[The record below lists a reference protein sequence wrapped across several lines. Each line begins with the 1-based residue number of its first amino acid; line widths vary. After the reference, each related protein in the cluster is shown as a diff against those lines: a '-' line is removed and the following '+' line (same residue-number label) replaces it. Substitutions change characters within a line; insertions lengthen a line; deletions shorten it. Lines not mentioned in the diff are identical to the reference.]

1 MATKNLLEAF
11 EALGPW
17 VTKFTING
25 TAYGGGFDAM
35 NDGRID
41 QFFQHFPDVKTI
53 LELGSLEGG
62 HTFALSRRHGV
73 QRVVGIEGRKANVDK
88 ARCVQELLGIHNVE
102 FVIGNLES
110 HHLLAAGTFDAV
122 FCVGL
127 LYHLPRPWDLIE
139 GISQVSRNLFMW
151 THYAAEDKADKVV
164 SGYRGIT
171 YREFGSAD
179 PLSGMSPQSF
189 WPTLAGLQTM
199 LSRYGFTRTQIIE
212 DNKVHPHGP
221 SVTLA
226 ATAPRE

>member
-1 MATKNLLEAF
+1 MVASKDVAKLF
-11 EALGPW
+11 EGLRPW
-17 VTKFTING
+17 VTKFTIDG
-25 TAYGGGFDAM
+25 AAYGGDFDAM
-35 NDGRID
+35 NDGRIE
-41 QFFQHFPDVKTI
+41 QFFQHFPEAKSI

-62 HTFALSRRHGV
+62 HAFALSRRQGV
-73 QRVVGIEGRKANVDK
+73 QRVVGIEGRKTNVDK

-110 HHLLAAGTFDAV
+110 YNLISAGTFDAV

-139 GISQVSRNLFMW
+139 GISQVSRNLFIW

-171 YREFGSAD
+171 YGEFGLAD

-212 DNKVHPHGP
+212 DNQVHPHGP

-226 ATAPRE
+226 ATAP